1 MTPAQGCHS
10 DNVATN
16 LQGEGTDD
24 ATVEHLEEYYSMERQ
39 ALSHLLDTKMQQK
52 HRTMNQKS
60 NIHQLW

>member
-1 MTPAQGCHS
+1 M
-10 DNVATN
+10 ATN
-16 LQGEGTDD
+16 EQEEDTDD
-24 ATVEHLEEYYSMERQ
+24 ATVEHIEEYYSMKRQ